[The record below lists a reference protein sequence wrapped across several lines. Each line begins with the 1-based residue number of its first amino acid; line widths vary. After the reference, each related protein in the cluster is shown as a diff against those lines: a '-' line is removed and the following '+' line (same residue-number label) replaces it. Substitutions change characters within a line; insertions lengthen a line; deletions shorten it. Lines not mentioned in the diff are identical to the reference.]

1 MLEENKPE
9 KILSKG
15 YAVLESQDGAVIT
28 SVNHVKEG
36 QFYQLILGDGKLM
49 FRIEQLTKVGEENDI

>member
-1 MLEENKPE
+1 M
-9 KILSKG
+9 
-15 YAVLESQDGAVIT
+15 ESQDGAVIT